1 MSGGAPPESHR
12 GIASAQA
19 VTLFID
25 RDAWSHRL
33 DEMLRAAAVPF
44 VAHRDVFKDDAEDED
59 WIAAVGKSG
68 WTIVTRDQNIRRR
81 PNELAA
87 VRRASV
93 HLFALTSGNLS
104 ATETATIVIRA
115 WPAIQ
120 RAVASTPPPALWSV
134 TRTGDVRRIKS

>member
-1 MSGGAPPESHR
+1 MTP
-12 GIASAQA
+12 A

-33 DEMLRAAAVPF
+33 DAALRGAGIPS
-44 VAHRDVFKDDAEDED
+44 VAHRDLFAPDTADED
-59 WIAAVGKSG
+59 WIPEVGRRG
-68 WTIVTRDQNIRRR
+68 CVIVTRDQNIRRR

-87 VRRASV
+87 VQRAAV

-104 ATETATIVIRA
+104 ATETATLVIQA

-120 RAVASTPPPALWSV
+120 RAVQNTPAPALWSI
-134 TRTGDVRRIKS
+134 TRGGQVRRLRP